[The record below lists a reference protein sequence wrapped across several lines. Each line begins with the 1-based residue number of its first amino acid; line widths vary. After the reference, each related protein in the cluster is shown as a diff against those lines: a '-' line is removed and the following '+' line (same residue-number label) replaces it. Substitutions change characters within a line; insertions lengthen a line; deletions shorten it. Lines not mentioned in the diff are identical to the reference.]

1 MAGKQA
7 SSTDTAISDK
17 SILSSSQIRFH
28 CLDTQSKTTANPCR
42 LSAPNRACTSAKTTP
57 STTVNTEHGYSSTIV
72 QSEQSCTRALVR
84 KKLERKCV
92 NFYQKGKVRLLSPY
106 GVHAA
111 AVGVD
116 AVADALAAD
125 GEVGVFNT
133 KVSKCPDLA
142 IPGGHTERRSLPRQR
157 YRRPL
162 HGLSFHT
169 PAVPPVPR
177 ERRDGFDCL
186 RPWHL

>member
-1 MAGKQA
+1 M
-7 SSTDTAISDK
+7 
-17 SILSSSQIRFH
+17 
-28 CLDTQSKTTANPCR
+28 
-42 LSAPNRACTSAKTTP
+42 
-57 STTVNTEHGYSSTIV
+57 
-72 QSEQSCTRALVR
+72 R

-116 AVADALAAD
+116 AVADALAAG

-142 IPGGHTERRSLPRQR
+142 IPGGHTERRSCLLYTSPSPRDEESSR
-157 YRRPL
+157 MP
-162 HGLSFHT
+162 SS
-169 PAVPPVPR
+169 A
-177 ERRDGFDCL
+177 
-186 RPWHL
+186 